1 VQFSVAFGRHTHRA
15 AAATALV
22 ALSIVQ
28 AAAMRGPV
36 SAGSISG
43 RVVLTA
49 RVRGVALP
57 TNAYLPRA
65 VSVPAASSDQSE
77 LRNVVLYLKGA
88 TYAGALPAM
97 HRQIRQE
104 HETFVPRVVA
114 VTRGSVVDFPNG
126 DPFFHNVFSLSAA
139 STFDLGRY
147 PDSHSRSRQFTKAG
161 LVKVYCHI
169 HSQMSASILVLDH
182 PYFAMPDD
190 AGGFVL
196 PDVPQ
201 GEYSLVA
208 WHERVGQQISKVM
221 VQAGQA
227 TTVEVKLPVVE
238 PR

>member
-1 VQFSVAFGRHTHRA
+1 MQRGAAFGRRAHTAFA
-15 AAATALV
+15 AAVV
-22 ALSIVQ
+22 AAMSIVQ
-28 AAAMRGPV
+28 APAMRGAA

-65 VSVPAASSDQSE
+65 VSPPGASNDQSE

-88 TYAGALPAM
+88 TYAGFLPAM
-97 HRQIRQE
+97 RRQIRQE
-104 HETFVPRVVA
+104 HEAFTPRVVA

-169 HSQMSASILVLDH
+169 HSQMTATILVLDH

-190 AGGFVL
+190 AGGFIL

-208 WHERVGQQISKVM
+208 WHERVGQQTSKVT

-227 TTVEVKLPVVE
+227 TTVEVRLPVVE

>member
-1 VQFSVAFGRHTHRA
+1 VQIDAALGRHAHRA
-15 AAATALV
+15 FAAATLV
-22 ALSIVQ
+22 ALSIGQTVATGR
-28 AAAMRGPV
+28 AA

-49 RVRGVALP
+49 RVRGAALP

-65 VSVPAASSDQSE
+65 VSLPAASSGQPE
-77 LRNVVLYLKGA
+77 LRNVVVYLKNA
-88 TYAGALPAM
+88 PYAGVLPAM

-104 HETFVPRVVA
+104 HEAFVPRVVA
-114 VTRGSVVDFPNG
+114 VTRGSIVDFPNG

-147 PDSHSRSRQFTKAG
+147 PDTHSRSRQFTKAG

-196 PDVPQ
+196 PDVPE

-208 WHERVGQQISKVM
+208 WHERVGQQISKVI

-227 TTVEVKLPVVE
+227 STVEIKLPVVE